1 MSTFGLERVLSPRTV
16 ALVGGSSRPSSLGLA
31 VLMNLKACGFSGRIA
46 VVNPNYAAIDGEIT
60 SPDLKSLPF
69 VPDLVAITAPAAA
82 IPGIISDAAAVG
94 VAGAVILS
102 AGLGHGAG
110 SLAETVAL
118 TARMH
123 GMRLI
128 GPNCLGVMV
137 PRAKLNASFAAH
149 QPAEGRLALISQS
162 GAVAAA
168 MIEWAA
174 ERRLG
179 FSGIVSI
186 GDQLDVDVA
195 DLLDYFA
202 QDDHTTAILLYL
214 EAVKDARK
222 FMSAARAAARLK
234 PLIVVKGGRMSQ
246 GAKAAAT
253 HTGALAGSDAVYDAA
268 FRRAGMLRVYDLREL
283 FDCAELLGRGFVP
296 HGNRLSI
303 LTNGGGLGILAIDRL
318 VELGGVPASLSA
330 ETIAALDRVLPQGWS
345 RANPVDISGDA
356 DAARYVS
363 ALDVLLEDAN
373 SDAVLVMNVETAV
386 APTEGIAEAVAQCV
400 RDRRTRK
407 SDVAALVLASWD
419 GADERTAATFEAAR
433 VPHFPTE
440 DDAVRAFMYLVRYR
454 EASVALTATPPS
466 IASTFTPKTAAARS
480 VIAKTLSEGREWL
493 DPAEIVALFEAYD
506 IPIVPTVAARDADD
520 AADKAAPFLAQGLA
534 VAVKVFSRDISHK
547 SDVGGVILGLR
558 TRERVA
564 EAARAVLSRARN
576 ARPDAV
582 LQGVTIQPMIERRA
596 ARELILGIADDP
608 TFGPVI
614 VFGRGGTAVEVI
626 NDKALALPPLDMN
639 LARDLVSRTRVSRL
653 LAAYRDVPAVPADVV
668 PLTLVKLAQ
677 MAADIP
683 EVAELDINP
692 LLADEA
698 GVLALDARV
707 AVRRSPRL
715 LAGQTRLAVRPYP
728 SQWEGELALRDGSR
742 VVIRPLRPEDEPMVE
757 SFFRR
762 VTAEDLRL
770 RFFQA
775 MKNFSHT
782 FIARLTQLDYA
793 RAMAFAALDPST
805 GAMVGAVQLHSDSLY
820 ENAEYAILLQ
830 SDLKGRGFGWA
841 LMQLLIQ
848 YARSEGLK
856 RLSGEV
862 LAENTTMLNMC
873 HELGFTAVT
882 EPTDRRIVNVVL
894 DLSLSA
900 VDALGADI
908 LIRRSRDQ
916 SGVTETTR

>member
-1 MSTFGLERVLSPRTV
+1 
-16 ALVGGSSRPSSLGLA
+16 
-31 VLMNLKACGFSGRIA
+31 MNLKACRFSGRIA
-46 VVNPNYAAIDGEIT
+46 VVNPNYTAIDGEVT
-60 SPDLKSLPF
+60 FPDLKSLPF
-69 VPDLVAITAPAAA
+69 VPDLLAITAPATA

-102 AGLGHGAG
+102 SGLGHGAG
-110 SLAETVAL
+110 SLAETVAR

-123 GMRLI
+123 GIRLI

-149 QPAEGRLALISQS
+149 QPADGRLALISQS

-202 QDDHTTAILLYL
+202 QDDHTNAILLYL

-234 PLIVVKGGRMSQ
+234 PLIVVKAGRMAQ

-296 HGNRLSI
+296 RGNRLSI

-330 ETIAALDRVLPQGWS
+330 ETIAALGQVLPQGWS

-363 ALDVLLEDAN
+363 ALGALLEDAN

-400 RDRRTRK
+400 RDPRTRK

-440 DDAVRAFMYLVRYR
+440 DDAVRAFMHLVRYR
-454 EASVALTATPPS
+454 EASIALAATPPS
-466 IASTFTPKTAAARS
+466 IAATFAPETVSARR
-480 VIAKTLSEGREWL
+480 VIAKALSEGRGWL
-493 DPAEIVALFEAYD
+493 DPVEIVALFKAYD
-506 IPIVPTVAARDADD
+506 IPIVPTVVARDADE
-520 AADKAAPFLAQGLA
+520 AVDKAAPFLAQGFA
-534 VAVKVFSRDISHK
+534 VAVKLFSRDIRHK
-547 SDVGGVILGLR
+547 SDIGGVILGLR
-558 TRERVA
+558 TSESVA
-564 EAARAVLSRARN
+564 QAARTVLARARA

-692 LLADEA
+692 LLADET

-707 AVRRSPRL
+707 AVRKPARL
-715 LAGQTRLAVRPYP
+715 FAGQTRLAVRPYP

-775 MKNFSHT
+775 MKNFSHA

-882 EPTDRRIVNVVL
+882 EPTDHRIVNVVL
-894 DLSLSA
+894 DLSLPV

>member
-1 MSTFGLERVLSPRTV
+1 MSTFGLERVLLPRTI
-16 ALVGGSSRPSSLGLA
+16 ALVGGSSRPSSLGGA
-31 VLMNLKACGFSGRIA
+31 VLRNLKASGFVGRIA
-46 VVNPNYAAIDGEIT
+46 VVNPNYAEIGGEATFSDI
-60 SPDLKSLPF
+60 KSLPF
-69 VPDLVAITAPAAA
+69 VPDLLVIAAPAAA
-82 IPGIISDAAAVG
+82 IPVIISDAAAVG
-94 VAGAVILS
+94 VGGAVILS
-102 AGLGHGAG
+102 AGLGHGEG
-110 SLAETVAL
+110 SIAEMVAR
-118 TARMH
+118 TARKH
-123 GMRLI
+123 GIRLI
-128 GPNCLGVMV
+128 GPNCIGLMV
-137 PRAKLNASFAAH
+137 PHAKLNASFAAH
-149 QPAEGRLALISQS
+149 RPFDGRMALISQS

-174 ERRLG
+174 QRRLG

-202 QDDHTTAILLYL
+202 LDDHTNAILLYV
-214 EAVKDARK
+214 EAIKDARK
-222 FMSAARAAARLK
+222 FMSAARSAARLK
-234 PLIVVKGGRMSQ
+234 PVIVVKAGRMAQ

-253 HTGALAGSDAVYDAA
+253 HTGALAGSDAVFDAA
-268 FRRAGMLRVYDLREL
+268 FRRAGILRVYDLREL

-296 HGNRLSI
+296 RGNRLAV

-318 VELGGVPASLSA
+318 AELGGTPANLTT
-330 ETIAALDRVLPQGWS
+330 EIIARLDRVLPRGWS

-356 DAARYVS
+356 DATRYVS
-363 ALDVLLEDAN
+363 ALDALLEDTN

-400 RDRRTRK
+400 LDRRTRK
-407 SDVAALVLASWD
+407 SDVGTLVLASWD
-419 GADERTAATFEAAR
+419 GADDRTAATFEAAHI
-433 VPHFPTE
+433 PHFPTE
-440 DDAVRAFMYLVRYR
+440 DDAVRAFTYLVRFR
-454 EASVALTATPPS
+454 EASVALAATPPG
-466 IASTFTPKTAAARS
+466 IASTFKPETAAARRI
-480 VIAKTLSEGREWL
+480 IAKALSEGREWL

-506 IPIVPTVAARDADD
+506 IPMVPTIAARDADD
-520 AADKAAPFLAQGLA
+520 AAEKAAPFLARGLA
-534 VAVKVFSRDISHK
+534 VAVKLLSRDIRHK
-547 SDVGGVILGLR
+547 SDIGGVILGLL
-558 TRERVA
+558 TRESVA
-564 EAARAVLSRARN
+564 EAARTVLARARS
-576 ARPDAV
+576 ARPDAT

-596 ARELILGIADDP
+596 ARELIVGIADDP

-639 LARDLVSRTRVSRL
+639 LARDLVGRTRVSRL
-653 LAAYRDVPAVPADVV
+653 LAAYRDVPAVPGDAV

-692 LLADEA
+692 LLADET
-698 GVLALDARV
+698 GVIALDARV
-707 AVRRSPRL
+707 AVRRPVRL
-715 LAGQTRLAVRPYP
+715 FAGQTRLAVRPYP
-728 SQWEGELALRDGSR
+728 SQWEGELALRGGSR
-742 VVIRPLRPEDEPMVE
+742 VVIRPLRPEDELMVE

-830 SDLKGRGFGWA
+830 SDLKGKGLGWA
-841 LMQLLIQ
+841 LMQLLIH

-873 HELGFTAVT
+873 HELGFTAAAV
-882 EPTDRRIVNVVL
+882 PTDHRIINVVL
-894 DLSLSA
+894 DISLPA
-900 VDALGADI
+900 MDALGTDI
-908 LIRRSRDQ
+908 LIRRGRDQ
-916 SGVTETTR
+916 SGETATIR

>member
-1 MSTFGLERVLSPRTV
+1 
-16 ALVGGSSRPSSLGLA
+16 
-31 VLMNLKACGFSGRIA
+31 MNLKASGFAGRLA
-46 VVNPNYAAIDGEIT
+46 VVNPNYTAIDSEDT
-60 SPDLKSLPF
+60 YPDLKSLPF
-69 VPDLVAITAPAAA
+69 VPDLLVITAPAAA
-82 IPGIISDAAAVG
+82 IPGIISDAAAIG
-94 VAGAVILS
+94 IAGAVILS

-110 SLAETVAL
+110 SLAESIVR
-118 TARMH
+118 TARAH
-123 GMRLI
+123 GMRLV
-128 GPNCLGVMV
+128 GPNCIGMLL

-149 QPAEGRLALISQS
+149 QPSLGHVALISQS

-202 QDDHTTAILLYL
+202 LDNHTNAILVYL

-234 PLIVVKGGRMSQ
+234 PVVVVKSGRMAQ

-296 HGNRLSI
+296 RGNRLAI

-318 VELGGVPASLSA
+318 AELGGAPANLTA
-330 ETIAALDRVLPQGWS
+330 ETVERLDQVLPRGWS

-363 ALDVLLEDAN
+363 ALDALLDDAN
-373 SDAVLVMNVETAV
+373 SDAILVMNVETAV
-386 APTEGIAEAVAQCV
+386 APTETIAEAVAQCA
-400 RDRRTRK
+400 RDRRATRSK
-407 SDVAALVLASWD
+407 VAALVLAAWT
-419 GADERTAATFEAAR
+419 GADERTAATFEAAH

-454 EASVALTATPPS
+454 EASIALAATPPS
-466 IASTFTPKTAAARS
+466 VASTFTPEVAAARR
-480 VIAKTLSEGREWL
+480 VIAKALSEKRGWL
-493 DPAEIVALFEAYD
+493 DPTEIVTLFKAYD
-506 IPIVPTVAARDADD
+506 IPIVPTVTACDADD
-520 AADKAAPFLAQGLA
+520 AADKAAPFLTQGLA
-534 VAVKVFSRDISHK
+534 VAVKLFSRDISHK

-558 TRERVA
+558 TRESVA
-564 EAARAVLSRARN
+564 EAARTVLSRARN
-576 ARPDAV
+576 ARPDAT
-582 LQGVTIQPMIERRA
+582 LQGVTIQPMIVRRA
-596 ARELILGIADDP
+596 ALELILGIADDP

-626 NDKALALPPLDMN
+626 NDKVLALPPLDMN
-639 LARDLVSRTRVSRL
+639 LARDLVGRTRVSRL
-653 LAAYRDVPAVPADVV
+653 LAGYRDVSAVPEEAV

-692 LLADEA
+692 LLADET

-707 AVRRSPRL
+707 AIRKPARL
-715 LAGQTRLAVRPYP
+715 FAGHTRLAVRPYP
-728 SQWEGELALRDGSR
+728 SQWEGELASRDGSR
-742 VVIRPLRPEDEPMVE
+742 LVVRPLRPEDEPMVE

-762 VTAEDLRL
+762 VSAEDLRL

-775 MKNFSHT
+775 MKNFSHA

-830 SDLKGRGFGWA
+830 SDLKGKGLGWA

-862 LAENTTMLNMC
+862 LAENTTMLSMC
-873 HELGFTAVT
+873 HELGFTTAT
-882 EPTDRRIVNVVL
+882 EPTDHRIVNVVL
-894 DLSLSA
+894 DLSLPVADA
-900 VDALGADI
+900 VGAEI
-908 LIRRSRDQ
+908 LIRPRRDQ
-916 SGVTETTR
+916 SGVTATTR

>member
-1 MSTFGLERVLSPRTV
+1 MSTFGLDRVLSPRSV

-31 VLMNLKACGFSGRIA
+31 VLMNLKTCGFAGRIA
-46 VVNPNYAAIDGEIT
+46 VVNPKYTAIDGEIT
-60 SPDLKSLPF
+60 SRDIKSLPF

-94 VAGAVILS
+94 AAGAVILS

-110 SLAETVAL
+110 SLAETVAQ
-118 TARMH
+118 TARRH

-149 QPAEGRLALISQS
+149 QPAEGCLALISQS

-202 QDDHTTAILLYL
+202 QDDHTNAILLYV
-214 EAVKDARK
+214 EAVRDARK

-234 PLIVVKGGRMSQ
+234 PLIVVKAGRVAQ

-296 HGNRLSI
+296 RGNRLSI

-318 VELGGVPASLSA
+318 VELGGVPAGLTT

-345 RANPVDISGDA
+345 RANPIDISGDA
-356 DAARYVS
+356 DAARYVA
-363 ALDVLLEDAN
+363 ALGPLLEDAN

-386 APTEGIAEAVAQCV
+386 APTERIAEAVTRCV
-400 RDRRTRK
+400 DGRRARN
-407 SDVAALVLASWD
+407 SEVAALVLASWD
-419 GADERTAATFEAAR
+419 GADARTAATFERAR

-454 EASVALTATPPS
+454 DASIALAATPPS
-466 IASTFTPKTAAARS
+466 SASTFAPRTAAARH
-480 VIAKTLSEGREWL
+480 VIAKALSERREWL
-493 DPAEIVALFEAYD
+493 DPIEIVALFEAYD
-506 IPIVPTVAARDADD
+506 IPIVPTVVARDADD
-520 AADKAAPFLAQGLA
+520 AVDKAAPFLAQGLA
-534 VAVKVFSRDISHK
+534 VAVKLFSRDIRHK
-547 SDVGGVILGLR
+547 SDIGGVILGLR
-558 TRERVA
+558 TRESVA
-564 EAARAVLSRARN
+564 QAARTVLARARA

-582 LQGVTIQPMIERRA
+582 LQGVTIQPMIERRV

-608 TFGPVI
+608 TFGPAI

-626 NDKALALPPLDMN
+626 DDKALALPPLDMN
-639 LARDLVSRTRVSRL
+639 LARDLVGRTRVSRL
-653 LAAYRDVPAVPADVV
+653 LAAYRDVPAVPEDAV
-668 PLTLVKLAQ
+668 PITLVKLAQ

-692 LLADEA
+692 LLADET

-707 AVRRSPRL
+707 AIRKPARL
-715 LAGQTRLAVRPYP
+715 FAGQTRLAVRPYP

-742 VVIRPLRPEDEPMVE
+742 VTVRPMRPEDEPMID
-757 SFFRR
+757 SFLKR

-770 RFFQA
+770 RFFHFT
-775 MKNFSHT
+775 KNFSHA

-793 RAMAFAALDPST
+793 RAMAFVALDPNS
-805 GAMVGAVQLHSDSLY
+805 GAIIGVVRLHSDSLY
-820 ENAEYAILLQ
+820 QNAEYAILLQ
-830 SDLKGRGFGWA
+830 SDLKGKGLGWA
-841 LMQLLIQ
+841 LMRLLIH

-856 RLSGEV
+856 RMSGQVLTENISMLS
-862 LAENTTMLNMC
+862 MC
-873 HELGFTAVT
+873 RDLGFATCPDP
-882 EPTDRRIVNVVL
+882 EDHSIVDVEL
-894 DLSLSA
+894 DLSRLVA
-900 VDALGADI
+900 DAEAAGG
-908 LIRRSRDQ
+908 LIRP
-916 SGVTETTR
+916 GAIKAA